1 MYLEYIQLKI
11 PFDRRSLTEYR
22 HIIVQELKS
31 TGCKGWCAA
40 RRRRGRP
47 RVAGRMAAWR
57 AHAYGA
63 PAAELRLEAARVP
76 PLTAPDHLLVHVR
89 AASLNPLDRAMLG
102 ECRTAGSCT
111 LRTHNPVDAHKRKD
125 FHMHPKET
133 KATGSR
139 VLNALRAAEGLCGW
153 SSAGAG
159 AGAGAGGE
167 GSEFPLVVGRDF
179 VGTVAR
185 AGPAARA
192 RRGARVWGVLPPH
205 RPGALADYVL
215 ARDAWVGPAPAAL
228 DDWQA
233 GGAPVRGAQRLC
245 CAACGGAGP

>member
-1 MYLEYIQLKI
+1 M
-11 PFDRRSLTEYR
+11 
-22 HIIVQELKS
+22 VC
-31 TGCKGWCAA
+31 GAA
-40 RRRRGRP
+40 EARAA

-76 PLTAPDHLLVHVR
+76 PLTAPDHLLVRVR
-89 AASLNPLDRAMLG
+89 AASLNPLDRAMLEG
-102 ECRTAGSCT
+102 Y
-111 LRTHNPVDAHKRKD
+111 
-125 FHMHPKET
+125 
-133 KATGSR
+133 GSR

-159 AGAGAGGE
+159 AGACAGGE

-215 ARDAWVGPAPAAL
+215 ARDAWVPYHRTAFYFADYTLG
-228 DDWQA
+228 Q
-233 GGAPVRGAQRLC
+233 
-245 CAACGGAGP
+245 